1 MNKAFHNKLL
11 FNKIIGKYGNYICDG
26 CSHYLKEHRVC
37 GLFPLAA
44 ENNVHNFIK
53 HTTYASSSSS
63 SSTSSKESVYC
74 TQYITGYTVPSNDH
88 DYMFNPSSTSDK
100 PGC

>member
-1 MNKAFHNKLL
+1 MNKVFHNKLL
-11 FNKIIGKYGNYICDG
+11 FNKIIGKCGNYICDG

-44 ENNVHNFIK
+44 ENNVHKFIK
-53 HTTYASSSSS
+53 HSTTADA
-63 SSTSSKESVYC
+63 SKESVYC

-88 DYMFNPSSTSDK
+88 DYMFVPSSISDK
-100 PGC
+100 PSC